1 MAANRGTRF
10 PIQSPLVRER
20 HAISWLACCFS
31 SRRPGRRLIRE
42 KRKRM
47 KNEDEKIGRWR
58 RGFFQRLVGGERGR
72 ERESLEAW
80 RPWLGWGGPR
90 DSDNDKP
97 GRNRTVISASG
108 RPSLLVFHG
117 IR

>member
-1 MAANRGTRF
+1 MKRLEDGGEDFSND
-10 PIQSPLVRER
+10 SLEERER
-20 HAISWLACCFS
+20 
-31 SRRPGRRLIRE
+31 E
-42 KRKRM
+42 
-47 KNEDEKIGRWR
+47 
-58 RGFFQRLVGGERGR
+58 R
-72 ERESLEAW
+72 ERESLEAR